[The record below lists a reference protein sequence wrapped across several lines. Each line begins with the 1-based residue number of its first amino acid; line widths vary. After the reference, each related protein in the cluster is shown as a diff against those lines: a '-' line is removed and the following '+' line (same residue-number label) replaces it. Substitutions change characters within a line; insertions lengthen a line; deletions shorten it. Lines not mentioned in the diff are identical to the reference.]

1 MAWTAPRTWVTSE
14 VVSATIMNAHVR
26 DNLLETAPAKASAK
40 GDLFAATGANAI
52 SRLAI
57 GTNGYSLVPNS
68 SCNVGVMWSS
78 MFTNNTTTGCLR
90 TVVTSDVGF
99 VHNGTDYAAGA
110 STVSSIIWANS
121 GYGAWLRYIEFPNN
135 RWMMGCIPSDSNLTF
150 ATGYPGASTYRF
162 TLSSTG
168 AIVANGNVT
177 GPQLD
182 LRNTNVA
189 HGITAFGAHT
199 STYGYL
205 GHYDGANGGLSTWGM
220 TQSGTVG
227 LNPIGTAT
235 SADTAKSTG
244 AMAPIW
250 AQSTLKSGTGVTT
263 VSTNGNLMVL
273 ANYTTARFIFD
284 AEGDL
289 HADAAVSASAYDLWD
304 DAHLARALMTEIGGK
319 HIVKNEFDGFLKY
332 NRQHLQDLGVATF
345 NDGPEGDGSV
355 FVNWMQMS
363 RVLAGAAWQL
373 SSCIMRLERD
383 VESRLADLTGR
394 LDGMTRV
401 LGSASGLQE
410 YGSSA

>member
-14 VVSATIMNAHVR
+14 VVTATMMNAHVR

-52 SRLAI
+52 TRVAA
-57 GTNGYSLVPNS
+57 GTNYAVLIPNS
-68 SCNVGVMWSS
+68 GCNSGVQYSDTVFAQASASRQLRVQTPKAIFWMRESLRSTNGVEMVIAASQGYGGWIWWSELDVADRWI
-78 MFTNNTTTGCLR
+78 MGCL
-90 TVVTSDVGF
+90 
-99 VHNGTDYAAGA
+99 
-110 STVSSIIWANS
+110 
-121 GYGAWLRYIEFPNN
+121 
-135 RWMMGCIPSDSNLTF
+135 PSDANLTF
-150 ATGYPGASTYRF
+150 ATGYPGASTFRF
-162 TLSSTG
+162 QMGSTG
-168 AIVANGNVT
+168 AFVSNGNVT
-177 GPQLD
+177 GPQVD

-189 HGITAFGAHT
+189 HGITAYGAHT

-205 GHYDGANGGLSTWGM
+205 GHYDGANGGLTAWGM

-244 AMAPIW
+244 AQAPIW

-263 VSTNGNLMVL
+263 VSTNGNLMVVS
-273 ANYTTARFIFD
+273 NNTTARFIFD

-319 HIVKNEFDGFLKY
+319 NIVKGEFDGFLKY
-332 NRQHLQDLGVATF
+332 NRRHLQDLGVATF
-345 NDGPEGDGSV
+345 NDGPGGDGSV

-383 VESRLADLTGR
+383 VEARLADLTGR

-401 LGSASGLQE
+401 LSSGSGLQE
-410 YGSSA
+410 WGSAT